1 MRYIPH
7 TDKDRQDMLAAIG
20 ARSTDELFSDIS
32 PAVRLNRPLNLPAA
46 LSEMELATHLQELS
60 EKNADVLHN
69 TCFLGGGAYDHYV
82 PSVINHMLLR
92 GEFYTA
98 YTPYQPEISQG
109 TLQAIYEYQSL
120 ICELTGMDMA
130 NASMYD
136 GASATAEAAIMAASH
151 TSRGQILISSTVHP
165 DFRRVVRTYLAGQG
179 VKVLDVPMKDGV
191 TDVTALKGMVGAET
205 AAVIIQHPNFFGNL
219 EPVEQVGSV
228 AHGAGGLYVVAAD
241 PISLGILKAPGSYG
255 ADIVCGEGQSL
266 GNAMSFG
273 GPWLGF
279 LASREFLSRRIP
291 GRISGATTD
300 HEGRRGFVL
309 TLQTREQH
317 IRREK
322 ATSNICSNQALN
334 ALAAT
339 IYLTLLGK
347 QGIRKVAELS
357 LQKAHY
363 AFDEITKL
371 ERFKPAFEQPF
382 FKEFAVRTTLDPES
396 VVESLLKHHL
406 LAGYPMGKAYREFG
420 DLLLIAVTER
430 RTREEIDHFA
440 ARLEELV

>member
-7 TDKDRQDMLAAIG
+7 TDEDRQQMLAAIG
-20 ARSTDELFSDIS
+20 VGSTDELFADI
-32 PAVRLNRPLNLPAA
+32 PAAVRLNRPLDLPPAMA
-46 LSEMELATHLQELS
+46 EMELAGHMRELA
-60 EKNADVLHN
+60 EKNADVLRN
-69 TCFLGGGAYDHYV
+69 TCFIGAGAYDHYV

-109 TLQAIYEYQSL
+109 TLQVIYEYQSL

-136 GASATAEAAIMAASH
+136 GASAVAEAAIMAAAH
-151 TSRGQILISSTVHP
+151 TNRKQILVSSTVHP
-165 DFRRVVRTYLAGQG
+165 DYREVVRTYLAGQG
-179 VKVLDVPMKDGV
+179 VEVVDVPMADGI
-191 TDVTALKGMVGAET
+191 TDVVALKGLAGAQT
-205 AAVIIQHPNFFGNL
+205 AAVIVQNPNFFGNL
-219 EPVEQVGSV
+219 EPVTEVEPV
-228 AHGAGGLYVVAAD
+228 AHGVGGLFVVAAD

-255 ADIVCGEGQSL
+255 ADIVAGEGQAL
-266 GNAMSFG
+266 GNPMSFG

-279 LASREFLSRRIP
+279 LASREALSRRIP
-291 GRISGATTD
+291 GRIAGATTD
-300 HEGRRGFVL
+300 NRGQSGFVL

-363 AFDEITKL
+363 AYDQITKL
-371 ERFKPAFEQPF
+371 DRFQPAFRQPF
-382 FKEFAVRTTLDPES
+382 FKEFAVRTTLDPEG
-396 VVESLLKHHL
+396 VVEAMLSHRILG
-406 LAGYPMGKAYREFG
+406 GYPVGQAYKNLE
-420 DLLLIAVTER
+420 DLLLIAVTEK

>member
-7 TDKDRQDMLAAIG
+7 TDEDRQQMLAAIG
-20 ARSTDELFSDIS
+20 IRSTDELFADI
-32 PAVRLNRPLNLPAA
+32 PAAVRLNRPLDLPPAMT
-46 LSEMELATHLQELS
+46 EMELANHMRELA
-60 EKNADVLHN
+60 EQNADVLHN
-69 TCFLGGGAYDHYV
+69 TCFIGAGAYDHYV
-82 PSVINHMLLR
+82 PSVINHILLR

-109 TLQAIYEYQSL
+109 TLQVIYEYQSL
-120 ICELTGMDMA
+120 ICELTGMDLA

-136 GASATAEAAIMAASH
+136 GASATAEAAIMAAAQ
-151 TSRGQILISSTVHP
+151 TGRRQILISFTVHP
-165 DFRRVVRTYLAGQG
+165 DYRQVVRTYLAGQG
-179 VKVLDVPMKDGV
+179 VEVVDVPMADGI
-191 TDVTALKGMVGAET
+191 TDVAALKRLAGEHT
-205 AAVIIQHPNFFGNL
+205 AAVIVQNPNFFGNL
-219 EPVEQVGSV
+219 EPVAQVEPI
-228 AHGAGGLYVVAAD
+228 AHGAGGLFVVAAD
-241 PISLGILKAPGSYG
+241 PISLGILKSPGSYG
-255 ADIVCGEGQSL
+255 ADIVAGEGQAL
-266 GNAMSFG
+266 GSPISYG

-279 LASREFLSRRIP
+279 LASREALSRRIP
-291 GRISGATTD
+291 GRIAGATTD
-300 HEGRRGFVL
+300 NRGQRGFVL

-363 AFDEITKL
+363 AFDQITRL
-371 ERFKPAFEQPF
+371 DRFQPAFKQPF
-382 FKEFAVRTTLDPES
+382 FKEFAVRTTLDPEGI
-396 VVESLLKHHL
+396 VESMLSHRILG
-406 LAGYPMGKAYREFG
+406 GYPVGQAYKG
-420 DLLLIAVTER
+420 LHDLLLIAVTEK

>member
-1 MRYIPH
+1 
-7 TDKDRQDMLAAIG
+7 MLAAIG
-20 ARSTDELFSDIS
+20 VRGTEDLFSDVS
-32 PAVRLNRPLNLPAA
+32 AGVRLNRPLNIPKA
-46 LSEMELATHLQELS
+46 LSEMELASHMQELA

-69 TCFLGGGAYDHYV
+69 TCFIGAGAYDHYV
-82 PSVINHMLLR
+82 PSVIAHMLLR

-120 ICELTGMDMA
+120 ICELTGMDLA

-136 GASATAEAAIMAASH
+136 GASAVAEAAIMAASQ
-151 TSRGQILISSTVHP
+151 TGRGKILISATVHP
-165 DFRRVVRTYLAGQG
+165 DTRHVVRTYLAGQ
-179 VKVLDVPMKDGV
+179 DVEVVDIPMQDGI
-191 TDVTALKGMVGAET
+191 TDIAALRTMADADT
-205 AAVIIQHPNFFGNL
+205 AAVITQHPNFFGNL
-219 EPVEQVGSV
+219 EPVAQVEPIV
-228 AHGAGGLYVVAAD
+228 HGAGGLFVVAAD
-241 PISLGILKAPGSYG
+241 PISLGVLKSPGSYG
-255 ADIVCGEGQSL
+255 ADIVAGEGQSL

-279 LASREFLSRRIP
+279 LASREALSRRIP
-291 GRISGATTD
+291 GRIVGATLD
-300 HEGRRGFVL
+300 NRGQRGFVL

-347 QGIRKVAELS
+347 QGIREVAELS

-363 AFDEITKL
+363 LHDRITKL
-371 ERFKPAFEQPF
+371 DRFKPAFQQPF
-382 FKEFAVRTTLDPES
+382 FKEFAVRTTLGPDH
-396 VVESLLKHHL
+396 VVDSLLPQHI
-406 LAGYPMGKAYREFG
+406 LAGYPVGKAYGELD
-420 DLLLIAVTER
+420 DLLLVAVTEK
-430 RTREEIDHFA
+430 RTREEMDHFA